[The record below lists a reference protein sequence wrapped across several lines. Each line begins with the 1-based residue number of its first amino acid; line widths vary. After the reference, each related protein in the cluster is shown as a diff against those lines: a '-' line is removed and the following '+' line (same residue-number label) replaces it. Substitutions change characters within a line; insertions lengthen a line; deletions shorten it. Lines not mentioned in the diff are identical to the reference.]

1 MARYLVQIFVF
12 QWFRE
17 VFGTCEMRNKSW
29 VLRPDKSLQ
38 IQKRRRIKCNNCGIR
53 ERADCTAHYRPTQ
66 GGLSWQFE
74 IREIT
79 ASWSNPINRQRVS
92 LSISVFC
99 GCFSSPVFFPVSF
112 FMTFLY
118 VSTHLRSDADLIQ
131 FRTVVSCVQFCIIHL
146 VQILISFQTLQYLIF
161 FSVSLCVC
169 VGKGMSVKEF

>member
-79 ASWSNPINRQRVS
+79 AS
-92 LSISVFC
+92 
-99 GCFSSPVFFPVSF
+99 
-112 FMTFLY
+112 
-118 VSTHLRSDADLIQ
+118 
-131 FRTVVSCVQFCIIHL
+131 
-146 VQILISFQTLQYLIF
+146 
-161 FSVSLCVC
+161 
-169 VGKGMSVKEF
+169 